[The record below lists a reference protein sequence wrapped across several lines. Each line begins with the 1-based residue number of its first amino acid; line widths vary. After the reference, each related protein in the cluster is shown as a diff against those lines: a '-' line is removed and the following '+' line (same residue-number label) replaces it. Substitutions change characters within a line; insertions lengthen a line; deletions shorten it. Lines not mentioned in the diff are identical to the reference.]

1 MFIIIKILSHQYK
14 HYNLEKMNE
23 KNSNKHAAVFD
34 DAGIL
39 FKKIEEHSA
48 EAVQEN
54 TADTQVDMQEAAEPN
69 TLPVQE

>member
-1 MFIIIKILSHQYK
+1 MLLVSC
-14 HYNLEKMNE
+14 
-23 KNSNKHAAVFD
+23 S
-34 DAGIL
+34 
-39 FKKIEEHSA
+39 KKIEEHSA